1 MADNRTEKRN
11 PNPQN
16 AHREAF
22 LRGWSDAVREK
33 EPRIYKAAFDP
44 QGAKTHQNMGN
55 LFGWIYGRQPI
66 NFRLETW
73 YRYMQTLEK
82 GK

>member
-1 MADNRTEKRN
+1 MADTSKKK
-11 PNPQN
+11 PTDP
-16 AHREAF
+16 HREAF

-33 EPRIYKAAFDP
+33 EARIYTAAFDP
-44 QGAKTHQNMGN
+44 HAAKTHQNMGN
-55 LFGWIYGRQPI
+55 LFGWIYGRQPL

-73 YRYMQTLEK
+73 YRYLQTVEK